1 MSTVLIAD
9 DDPDILALVTFKVRQ
24 AGYTLVT
31 ATDGAA
37 ALAAARE
44 TTPDLVVLDVSMPR
58 MSGLEVCREL
68 RADPA
73 TTKVP
78 VLLLTARA
86 QEADI
91 EAGFDVGAD
100 DYVVKPFS
108 PKELVAR
115 ITAILGPSDD
125 PIDPPGA
132 GGAPTTDPP
141 EPGTSGP
148 GIDET

>member
-68 RADPA
+68 RKDAA
-73 TTKVP
+73 TAKVP

-108 PKELVAR
+108 PRELVAR
-115 ITAILGPSDD
+115 IAAILGP
-125 PIDPPGA
+125 A
-132 GGAPTTDPP
+132 
-141 EPGTSGP
+141 
-148 GIDET
+148 

>member
-9 DDPDILALVTFKVRQ
+9 DDPDILALVTFKVKQ
-24 AGYTLVT
+24 AGYHLVT

-37 ALAAARE
+37 ALAAARA

-68 RADPA
+68 RADAA
-73 TTKVP
+73 TAKVP

-108 PKELVAR
+108 PRELVAR
-115 ITAILGPSDD
+115 IAAILGP
-125 PIDPPGA
+125 A
-132 GGAPTTDPP
+132 
-141 EPGTSGP
+141 
-148 GIDET
+148 

>member
-9 DDPDILALVTFKVRQ
+9 DDPDILALVTFKVKQ

-68 RADPA
+68 RADAA
-73 TTKVP
+73 TAKVP

-100 DYVVKPFS
+100 DYVVKPFI
-108 PKELVAR
+108 PRELVAR
-115 ITAILGPSDD
+115 IAANLGP
-125 PIDPPGA
+125 A
-132 GGAPTTDPP
+132 RP
-141 EPGTSGP
+141 E
-148 GIDET
+148 

>member
-1 MSTVLIAD
+1 MRTVLIAD

-24 AGYTLVT
+24 AGYTLIT

-44 TTPDLVVLDVSMPR
+44 TPPDLAVLDVSMPR

-73 TTKVP
+73 TKQVP

-91 EAGFDVGAD
+91 EAGFDVGAN

-108 PKELVAR
+108 PRDLLAR
-115 ITAILGPSDD
+115 IIAILGPADGS
-125 PIDPPGA
+125 DPPPA
-132 GGAPTTDPP
+132 TLDV
-141 EPGTSGP
+141 
-148 GIDET
+148 

>member
-9 DDPDILALVTFKVRQ
+9 DDPDILALVTFKVKQ
-24 AGYTLVT
+24 AGYTLIT

-73 TTKVP
+73 TSKVP

-108 PKELVAR
+108 PRELVAR
-115 ITAILGPSDD
+115 ITAILGPADGDATPS
-125 PIDPPGA
+125 
-132 GGAPTTDPP
+132 
-141 EPGTSGP
+141 
-148 GIDET
+148 

>member
-9 DDPDILALVTFKVRQ
+9 DDPDILALVTFKVKQ
-24 AGYTLVT
+24 AGYHLVT

-68 RADPA
+68 RKDTA
-73 TTKVP
+73 TAKVP

-108 PKELVAR
+108 PRELVAR
-115 ITAILGPSDD
+115 IAAILGP
-125 PIDPPGA
+125 A
-132 GGAPTTDPP
+132 
-141 EPGTSGP
+141 
-148 GIDET
+148 

>member
-9 DDPDILALVTFKVRQ
+9 DDPDILALVTFKVKQ
-24 AGYTLVT
+24 AGYHLVT

-68 RADPA
+68 RKDAA
-73 TTKVP
+73 TAKVP

-108 PKELVAR
+108 PRELVAR
-115 ITAILGPSDD
+115 IAAILGP
-125 PIDPPGA
+125 A
-132 GGAPTTDPP
+132 
-141 EPGTSGP
+141 
-148 GIDET
+148 

>member
-1 MSTVLIAD
+1 MRTVLIAD
-9 DDPDILALVTFKVRQ
+9 DDPDILALVTFKVKQ
-24 AGYTLVT
+24 AGYTLIT

-44 TTPDLVVLDVSMPR
+44 TPPDLAVLDVSMPR

-73 TTKVP
+73 TKKVP

-91 EAGFDVGAD
+91 EAGFDVGAN

-108 PKELVAR
+108 PRDLVAR
-115 ITAILGPSDD
+115 IIAILGPADGS
-125 PIDPPGA
+125 DPPPA
-132 GGAPTTDPP
+132 V
-141 EPGTSGP
+141 
-148 GIDET
+148 

>member
-9 DDPDILALVTFKVRQ
+9 DDPDILALVTFKVKQ
-24 AGYTLVT
+24 AGYTLIT

-73 TTKVP
+73 TAKVP

-108 PKELVAR
+108 PRELVAR
-115 ITAILGPSDD
+115 IAAILGPPSDT
-125 PIDPPGA
+125 PPDA
-132 GGAPTTDPP
+132 TPP
-141 EPGTSGP
+141 A
-148 GIDET
+148 

>member
-9 DDPDILALVTFKVRQ
+9 DDPDILALVTFKVKQ

-68 RADPA
+68 RQDAA
-73 TTKVP
+73 TAKVP

-108 PKELVAR
+108 PRELVAR
-115 ITAILGPSDD
+115 IAAILGP
-125 PIDPPGA
+125 P
-132 GGAPTTDPP
+132 
-141 EPGTSGP
+141 
-148 GIDET
+148 

>member
-9 DDPDILALVTFKVRQ
+9 DDPDILALVTFKVKQ
-24 AGYTLVT
+24 AGYHLVT
-31 ATDGAA
+31 ATDGAE

-68 RADPA
+68 RKEAA
-73 TTKVP
+73 TAKVP

-86 QEADI
+86 QDADV
-91 EAGFDVGAD
+91 EAGFDVGAN

-108 PKELVAR
+108 PRELVAR
-115 ITAILGPSDD
+115 ITAILGP
-125 PIDPPGA
+125 A
-132 GGAPTTDPP
+132 
-141 EPGTSGP
+141 
-148 GIDET
+148 

>member
-9 DDPDILALVTFKVRQ
+9 DDPDILALVTFKVKQ
-24 AGYTLVT
+24 AGYTLIT

-44 TTPDLVVLDVSMPR
+44 TTPDLVILDVSMPR

-68 RADPA
+68 RADQA
-73 TTKVP
+73 TKRVP

-108 PKELVAR
+108 PRELVAR
-115 ITAILGPSDD
+115 ITAILGPADGSA
-125 PIDPPGA
+125 PPARPALQG
-132 GGAPTTDPP
+132 
-141 EPGTSGP
+141 
-148 GIDET
+148 

>member
-1 MSTVLIAD
+1 MRTVLIAD
-9 DDPDILALVTFKVRQ
+9 DDPDILALVTFKVKQ
-24 AGYTLVT
+24 AGYTLIT

-37 ALAAARE
+37 ALAAARK
-44 TTPDLVVLDVSMPR
+44 TPPDLAVLDVSMPG

-73 TTKVP
+73 TKQVP

-91 EAGFDVGAD
+91 EAGFDVGAN

-108 PKELVAR
+108 PRDLVAR
-115 ITAILGPSDD
+115 IIAILGPAD
-125 PIDPPGA
+125 G
-132 GGAPTTDPP
+132 
-141 EPGTSGP
+141 SGP
-148 GIDET
+148 PPAV

>member
-9 DDPDILALVTFKVRQ
+9 DDPDILALVTFKVKQ
-24 AGYTLVT
+24 AGYHLIT

-44 TTPDLVVLDVSMPR
+44 TTPDLCVLDVSMPR

-68 RADPA
+68 RKDEA
-73 TTKVP
+73 TAKVP

-108 PKELVAR
+108 PRELVAR
-115 ITAILGPSDD
+115 ITAILGP
-125 PIDPPGA
+125 A
-132 GGAPTTDPP
+132 Q
-141 EPGTSGP
+141 
-148 GIDET
+148 

>member
-9 DDPDILALVTFKVRQ
+9 DDPDILALVTFKVKQ
-24 AGYTLVT
+24 AGYTLIT

-68 RADPA
+68 RADAA
-73 TTKVP
+73 TAKVP

-108 PKELVAR
+108 PRELVAR
-115 ITAILGPSDD
+115 IAAILGP
-125 PIDPPGA
+125 A
-132 GGAPTTDPP
+132 
-141 EPGTSGP
+141 
-148 GIDET
+148 